1 MSSATHLD
9 GWSVKRTGGPIG
21 ASPGYSKAFPTKKEA
36 ENLLAKITQ
45 ERGYYY
51 SVVRVREY
59 YNRFMD
65 PRTEQFTISS
75 FAEDRPGLNWA
86 GIDEEAG

>member
-1 MSSATHLD
+1 M
-9 GWSVKRTGGPIG
+9 
-21 ASPGYSKAFPTKKEA
+21 
-36 ENLLAKITQ
+36 AKITN
-45 ERGYYY
+45 EKGYYY

-59 YNRFMD
+59 YNRYMD
-65 PRTEQFTISS
+65 PKTGLFTFSS

>member
-1 MSSATHLD
+1 MTNAAYLD
-9 GWSVKRTGGPIG
+9 GWAVKRTGGPIG
-21 ASPGYSKAFPTKKEA
+21 APPGYSKAYPTKKEA
-36 ENLLAKITQ
+36 EDLLAKITN
-45 ERGYYY
+45 EKGYYY

-59 YNRFMD
+59 YNRYMD
-65 PRTEQFTISS
+65 PKTGLFTFSS